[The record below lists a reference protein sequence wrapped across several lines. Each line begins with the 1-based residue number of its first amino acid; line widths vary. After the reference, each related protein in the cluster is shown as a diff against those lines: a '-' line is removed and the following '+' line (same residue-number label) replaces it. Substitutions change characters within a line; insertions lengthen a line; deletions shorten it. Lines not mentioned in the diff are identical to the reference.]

1 MTFNQF
7 GHIIHVY
14 TEKTERKMIRFLVGF
29 LILAG
34 AVGTDDFAMESG
46 TMPPPL
52 SQTILFSVIGL
63 SIMLIGLSKILE
75 KSEK

>member
-1 MTFNQF
+1 M
-7 GHIIHVY
+7 Y
-14 TEKTERKMIRFLVGF
+14 TLRKRREKMIRFLVGF

-34 AVGTDDFAMESG
+34 AIGADDFAMESG
-46 TMPPPL
+46 TMPP
-52 SQTILFSVIGL
+52 SFYQTILLSVIGL

>member
-1 MTFNQF
+1 M
-7 GHIIHVY
+7 Y
-14 TEKTERKMIRFLVGF
+14 TLRKRREKMIRFLVGF

-46 TMPPPL
+46 TMPPSL
-52 SQTILFSVIGL
+52 FQTILLSVIGL